1 MTRRKFSRED
11 AARAMIAEMPELLD
25 VWLAGVTT
33 FDGQD
38 GRDAVTKALV
48 ELTASAGRRSP
59 DRALAAV
66 DERQRPRSQ
75 LSPPPP

>member
-48 ELTASAGRRSP
+48 E
-59 DRALAAV
+59 
-66 DERQRPRSQ
+66 
-75 LSPPPP
+75 